1 MSSRVRVRVGARV
14 RVRVR
19 LAVARLG
26 HVLDHDH
33 VVGVLVLVVE
43 DPVGSDHVVDDVRLG
58 DLFGAEGLRR
68 LQVLAVVVAQVVVRD
83 DGGRL
88 DAGGHEE
95 VDHDRLG

>member
-1 MSSRVRVRVGARV
+1 M
-14 RVRVR
+14 
-19 LAVARLG
+19 
-26 HVLDHDH
+26 
-33 VVGVLVLVVE
+33 
-43 DPVGSDHVVDDVRLG
+43 GS
-58 DLFGAEGLRR
+58 AERLRR